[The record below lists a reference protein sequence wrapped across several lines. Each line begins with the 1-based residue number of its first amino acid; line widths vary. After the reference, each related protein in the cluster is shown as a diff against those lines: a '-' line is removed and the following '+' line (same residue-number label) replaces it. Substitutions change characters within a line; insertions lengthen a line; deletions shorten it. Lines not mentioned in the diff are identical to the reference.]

1 MAIWNAHSK
10 NMEVE
15 VQSLSKPNQSINQP
29 KKCKWAAKVLYKNKN
44 LVKNIYFPWCTS
56 IYSYMEFF
64 SLLLRWFKTIHSKK
78 RPHNKLNKI
87 SLATLGLSL
96 SLFLNFTVTSPL
108 GHSLIST
115 TSPTSIFQSKG
126 KAKRIN
132 NSISLCLSN
141 PIYTPFQG

>member
-1 MAIWNAHSK
+1 MVIWNAHSK
-10 NMEVE
+10 NLEVE

-29 KKCKWAAKVLYKNKN
+29 KKYKWAAKVLYKNIN
-44 LVKNIYFPWCTS
+44 LVKNILFSLMY

-96 SLFLNFTVTSPL
+96 SLFFNFTVTSPL